1 MQALGGFVVGLL
13 VCALVWLHGE
23 WAERAYRIQRARRRD
38 HSKVP
43 ALVASSQDQRSY
55 TDLAAHG

>member
-1 MQALGGFVVGLL
+1 MQALGGFIAGLL

-38 HSKVP
+38 HSRVP
-43 ALVASSQDQRSY
+43 SI
-55 TDLAAHG
+55 HG

>member
-1 MQALGGFVVGLL
+1 MQALGGFIAGLL
-13 VCALVWLHGE
+13 VCALIWVHGE

-43 ALVASSQDQRSY
+43 PMQWGTQ
-55 TDLAAHG
+55 